1 MKKLLF
7 LFTALVFISCSGDD
21 NEEPQN
27 NVLIIGGQEYQ
38 ISEGLISIFEASDGE
53 ENTEISL
60 GQISW
65 VEFYLNESPYRG
77 VNIDIYYKSD
87 DGTGNFNSVV
97 GDYDLTNNSVED
109 FEDGTDYVETWVGFG
124 HWEGSTPPTTLSV
137 SKSENSYTIELKTS
151 DENGNDVELYYNGN
165 LAGVFD

>member
-7 LFTALVFISCSGDD
+7 LFTTLLLISCSSDE

-27 NVLIIGGQEYQ
+27 NVLIIGRQEYQ

-65 VEFYLNESPYRG
+65 VESYLNESPYEG
-77 VNIDIYYKSD
+77 VHIDIYYRSD

-97 GDYDLTNNSVED
+97 GDYDLTYNSA
-109 FEDGTDYVETWVGFG
+109 EDGTPDYVETWVGFG

-137 SKSENSYTIELKTS
+137 NKSDNSYRIELKTS